1 MLLLVE
7 VFLKYDRFPFLK
19 WKSIFSGNISTYYN
33 LRKSSI
39 IIIIIIIFF
48 FANFN
53 SPLQLCCKFSLLK
66 SFEEMFLVLTN
77 SKFI

>member
-7 VFLKYDRFPFLK
+7 VFLKYDRFPFLN
-19 WKSIFSGNISTYYN
+19 GNHYFRATSLRITISEKLQLLLLY
-33 LRKSSI
+33 
-39 IIIIIIIFF
+39 FF

-53 SPLQLCCKFSLLK
+53 SPLELCCKFSLLK

>member
-19 WKSIFSGNISTYYN
+19 WKSLFSGNISTYYN
-33 LRKSSI
+33 LRKAS
-39 IIIIIIIFF
+39 IIIIIFF

-53 SPLQLCCKFSLLK
+53 SPLELCCKFSLLK